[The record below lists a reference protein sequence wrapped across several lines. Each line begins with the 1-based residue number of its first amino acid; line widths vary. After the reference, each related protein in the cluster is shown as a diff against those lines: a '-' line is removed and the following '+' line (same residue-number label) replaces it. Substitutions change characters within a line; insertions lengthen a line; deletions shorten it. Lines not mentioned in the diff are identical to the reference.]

1 MAWRI
6 STSGALIV
14 KLALRLHP
22 DKNGGVESK
31 EWLLIQGA
39 YEVLGDAELRKE
51 YDILGQDAASWLREQ
66 DRGRPAPGG
75 VAPDMAEYMAKQQ
88 EARRRTSEAFAA
100 RKRRE
105 AEAAGRKAT
114 AEFMAEVD
122 AHVQSTAES
131 CARRAQQRAGAATQE
146 QAQAAQEE
154 LEVIL
159 EALRAKQR
167 DKLAKDKA
175 EMARMQARMREDMEA
190 LRREWESAID
200 QQIDE
205 ERAAYEAERQERHA
219 KEHGVETQQLSEA
232 DDMVAKA
239 KAEME
244 AMMAQ
249 MQAS

>member
-1 MAWRI
+1 
-6 STSGALIV
+6 
-14 KLALRLHP
+14 
-22 DKNGGVESK
+22 
-31 EWLLIQGA
+31 
-39 YEVLGDAELRKE
+39 
-51 YDILGQDAASWLREQ
+51 
-66 DRGRPAPGG
+66 
-75 VAPDMAEYMAKQQ
+75 MAEYMAKQQ

-131 CARRAQQRAGAATQE
+131 CARRAQQRAGAATQVCLKHVYQHLWSTHCWRVVMCTAPSVSVVLLALTKAVCMEWQE

-154 LEVIL
+154 LEAIL

-205 ERAAYEAERQERHA
+205 ERAAYEVCSPPLFMGARLE
-219 KEHGVETQQLSEA
+219 LSR
-232 DDMVAKA
+232 V
-239 KAEME
+239 
-244 AMMAQ
+244 
-249 MQAS
+249 